1 MAVICLLNSMPLFVY
16 KMSLYKDMFFRRLRN
31 MLYVAWDEKIVFMML
46 RISSSDVWLG
56 IQIRQIQLVQQLMQD
71 AAELCKL

>member
-1 MAVICLLNSMPLFVY
+1 MPLFVY